1 MNFGN
6 NKNILQLVYIY
17 SFTAIIL
24 LLSSCKKEDLKDDT
38 RKLENQKSE
47 SADIAVRWA
56 DLTLQVIRGAAKNSP
71 TYSSRSLGYMGLTMY
86 ESVVN
91 MDINRQSMN
100 HQLNG
105 LSTIPVPQPGAV
117 YYWPLA
123 LNAGQVTMLKYLYPD
138 SELPPSVRNKIDS
151 LYKLILSE
159 KSKDL
164 SSLTVNR
171 SVEFGK
177 TLADK
182 IFDWSKTDGGHEG
195 YLKHFDPNYNFPS
208 GPGYWVPP
216 TEGQTVSDYPLHAF
230 WGQNRTF
237 MIANSTLPVPM
248 IVPYSTDPNSAYY
261 KLYQDVYLKNKI
273 LTQQEKEIGAWW
285 ADDPTQ
291 TYSPPGHSYNIA
303 TIAIKKSNASV
314 VKAAETY
321 ARVGMAVADAFIN
334 CWKAKVVY
342 FNERPSTYVRK
353 NIDPD
358 WVQYWPEPPFP
369 SFPSGHSTQGAAMA
383 AVLTSAFGNNFSF
396 VDNTHQGLFLF
407 PYTAYLTTR
416 SFNSFWQSAEECA
429 YSRFLGGIHT
439 QQDNEKGMA
448 QGTLIG
454 ENINNLHWNK

>member
-1 MNFGN
+1 MSLRT
-6 NKNILQLVYIY
+6 KEH
-17 SFTAIIL
+17 IL
-24 LLSSCKKEDLKDDT
+24 LPVYFSSITFLFLLGSCKKEDLKDDT
-38 RKLENQKSE
+38 AKLQNQKTE

-86 ESVVN
+86 ESVIN
-91 MDINRQSMN
+91 MDSTKRSMN
-100 HQLNG
+100 NQLNG
-105 LSTIPVPQPGAV
+105 LSIIPVPQPNTI

-123 LNAGQVTMLKYLYPD
+123 LNAGQATMLKYLYPD
-138 SELPPSVRNKIDS
+138 SQLPPSVKDKVDS
-151 LYKLILSE
+151 LYKLILAE

-164 SSLTVNR
+164 IPITINR

-182 IFDWSKTDGGHEG
+182 IFDWSKIDGGYEG
-195 YLKHFDPNYNFPS
+195 YLKHFDPNYTFPS
-208 GPGYWVPP
+208 GNSYWIPP
-216 TEGQTVSDYPLHAF
+216 TVGQTVSNYPLHAF

-237 MIANSTLPVPM
+237 AVANSTLPIPT
-248 IVPYSTDPNSAYY
+248 IVPYSTDLNSAYY
-261 KLYQDVYLKNKI
+261 KLYNDVYQKNKI
-273 LTQQEKEIGAWW
+273 LTQQEKEISAWW

-291 TYSPPGHSYNIA
+291 TYSPPGHSYNLA
-303 TIAIKKSNASV
+303 TIAIKKSNASI

-342 FNERPSTYVRK
+342 FNERPSSYVRK
-353 NIDPD
+353 NIDRD

-369 SFPSGHSTQGAAMA
+369 AFPSGHSTQAAAMA
-383 AVLTSAFGNNFSF
+383 TVLTNAFGNNFSF

-407 PYTAYLTTR
+407 PYTDYLTTR
-416 SFNSFWQSAEECA
+416 TFNSFWQSAEECA

-439 QQDNEKGMA
+439 QQDNEKGIA
-448 QGTLIG
+448 QGTIIG